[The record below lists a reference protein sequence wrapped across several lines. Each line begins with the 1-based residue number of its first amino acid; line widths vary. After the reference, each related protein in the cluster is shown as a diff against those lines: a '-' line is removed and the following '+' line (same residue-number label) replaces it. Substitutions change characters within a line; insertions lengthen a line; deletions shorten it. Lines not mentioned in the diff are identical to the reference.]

1 MLKNL
6 FNKFIQ
12 FSTRFRNLCLAIS
25 ARKTKNNTWTQRKNT
40 ENEENCITKIFITL
54 TLHQVALD

>member
-1 MLKNL
+1 MLTNV

-25 ARKTKNNTWTQRKNT
+25 ARKTKNNTWAQRKNT
-40 ENEENCITKIFITL
+40 ENEEN
-54 TLHQVALD
+54 